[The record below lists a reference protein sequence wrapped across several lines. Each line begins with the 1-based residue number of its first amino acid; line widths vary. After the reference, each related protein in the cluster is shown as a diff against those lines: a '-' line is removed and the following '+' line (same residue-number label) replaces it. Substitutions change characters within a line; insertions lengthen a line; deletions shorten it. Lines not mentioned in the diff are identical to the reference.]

1 MWRPVASSARLAK
14 HGGARAGYS
23 TDESKR
29 KTSLKPPRF
38 RLWMLSAASTTLCL
52 GVGEVLV
59 RGLLPKPGLVAFAI
73 AETRGVIQSDPDRGY
88 RYASNVSRHIV
99 TENYEIDF
107 ETNSLGMR
115 DVELAEVAAGTRLVL
130 AVGDSFTQGNGV
142 QADESWPKR
151 VQASLPGSHVF
162 NAGVSGYGL
171 QQMRRTAKL
180 LVERIR
186 PKAILVGVYGHG
198 YSRLTDPYVVV
209 GGDAGLMRES
219 VATGV
224 AITPDGYL
232 LPVFQNALLKP
243 VSFWIDQHWYVMGH
257 ILHIVLG
264 PRTLGVSPA
273 LPTSIPSPGVLERDM
288 APMLNELVALDED
301 ARRWGAP
308 LAALLIGPVQPDGGI
323 APIQI
328 RYNEIINAF
337 ARARKIC
344 LYDPTPALLASGLG
358 PALRLGGDPHWS
370 PRAHAIAAEA
380 FLSALAAA
388 EDDSEMAACA
398 SASRALRRS

>member
-1 MWRPVASSARLAK
+1 M
-14 HGGARAGYS
+14 
-23 TDESKR
+23 
-29 KTSLKPPRF
+29 
-38 RLWMLSAASTTLCL
+38 
-52 GVGEVLV
+52 
-59 RGLLPKPGLVAFAI
+59 
-73 AETRGVIQSDPDRGY
+73 
-88 RYASNVSRHIV
+88 
-99 TENYEIDF
+99 
-107 ETNSLGMR
+107 
-115 DVELAEVAAGTRLVL
+115 
-130 AVGDSFTQGNGV
+130 
-142 QADESWPKR
+142 
-151 VQASLPGSHVF
+151 
-162 NAGVSGYGL
+162 
-171 QQMRRTAKL
+171 
-180 LVERIR
+180 VERIQ
-186 PKAILVGVYGHG
+186 PKVILAGVYGHG
-198 YSRLTDPYVVV
+198 YSRVVDPFVVV

-232 LPVFQNALLKP
+232 MPVFQNPFLKP

-264 PRTLGVSPA
+264 PRTLGVSAA
-273 LPTSIPSPGVLERDM
+273 LPTSIPSPEVLERGM
-288 APMLNELVALDED
+288 APMLNELAALDED

-323 APIQI
+323 APIQL
-328 RYNEIINAF
+328 RYNEIINTF

-358 PALRLGGDPHWS
+358 PALRIGDDPHWS

-388 EDDSEMAACA
+388 QDGSELAACA